1 MVASTQQLAAGGA
14 GLDALRSS
22 ARQDPKG
29 AIREVA
35 KQFEALF
42 MQELMKSMRASTM
55 ATGML
60 DNQATEMAT
69 GMLDQQYATQLAGMP
84 GGLAD
89 AIARQLERQTGGGS
103 ARSGT
108 SGASAARAV
117 IGSGAASAGTVP
129 VQAGSAVPL
138 RSSAATDAY
147 RANATSG
154 AADVGA
160 TGPGTGGSAAR
171 FVERHRAAAEA
182 AAADSGIPAEF
193 MLAQSAHET
202 GWGRREIRGAD
213 GTNSFNLF
221 GIKAGGNW
229 KGPVVVATTTE
240 VVNGRPQKV
249 QAAFRAYGSYEES
262 YRDYARMIST
272 SPRYSGVMQVTNDA
286 QAFATGLQ
294 RAGYATDPEYAAKLG
309 RVIQTTRR
317 LVDANAASAGLRASG
332 VTA

>member
-14 GLDALRSS
+14 GLDALRAT
-22 ARQDPKG
+22 ARKDPKG

-35 KQFEALF
+35 KQFESLF

-69 GMLDQQYATQLAGMP
+69 GMLDQQYATQLAGIP

-89 AIARQLERQTGGGS
+89 AIARQLERQMGVP
-103 ARSGT
+103 A
-108 SGASAARAV
+108 SGARGGAGAGAVTGAARWTPV
-117 IGSGAASAGTVP
+117 ASAGA
-129 VQAGSAVPL
+129 AG
-138 RSSAATDAY
+138 AAAGAY
-147 RANATSG
+147 RAVAAESATATP
-154 AADVGA
+154 AAA
-160 TGPGTGGSAAR
+160 AGTGGNAAR
-171 FVERHRAAAEA
+171 FVERHRASAEA
-182 AAADSGIPAEF
+182 VAAQSGIPAEF

-202 GWGRREIRGAD
+202 GWGRREIRAAD
-213 GTNSFNLF
+213 GSNSHNLF

-229 KGPVVVATTTE
+229 NGPVVVTTTTE
-240 VVNGRPQKV
+240 VINGRAQKV

-262 YRDYARMIST
+262 FRDYAKLISG
-272 SPRYSGVMQVTNDA
+272 SPRYAGVMQRTNDA

-294 RAGYATDPEYAAKLG
+294 RAGYATDPDYAAKLG

-317 LVDANAASAGLRASG
+317 LVDQADASAASARLGTPG

>member
-1 MVASTQQLAAGGA
+1 MVASTQQLAASGA

-42 MQELMKSMRASTM
+42 MQELMKSMRSSTM
-55 ATGML
+55 ASGML
-60 DNQATEMAT
+60 DNQATDMAT

-89 AIARQLERQTGGGS
+89 AIARQLERQTGAG
-103 ARSGT
+103 
-108 SGASAARAV
+108 GASQRP
-117 IGSGAASAGTVP
+117 SGAAGAAG
-129 VQAGSAVPL
+129 AVPARATSMAPQ
-138 RSSAATDAY
+138 RSPSAATATGVSAAPG
-147 RANATSG
+147 ANEAAGAG
-154 AADVGA
+154 AAMSA
-160 TGPGTGGSAAR
+160 SAGTGGSAAR

-182 AAADSGIPAEF
+182 ASAESGIPADF

-202 GWGRREIRGAD
+202 GWGRREIKGAD

-221 GIKAGGNW
+221 GVKAGSNW

>member
-14 GLDALRSS
+14 GLDALRATASK
-22 ARQDPKG
+22 DPKG

-35 KQFEALF
+35 KQFESLF

-69 GMLDQQYATQLAGMP
+69 GMLDQQYATQLAGIP

-89 AIARQLERQTGGGS
+89 AIARQLERQMGVP
-103 ARSGT
+103 A
-108 SGASAARAV
+108 SGARGGAGAGAGAVTGAARWTPV
-117 IGSGAASAGTVP
+117 ASAGA
-129 VQAGSAVPL
+129 AG
-138 RSSAATDAY
+138 AAAGAY
-147 RANATSG
+147 RAVAAESATATP
-154 AADVGA
+154 AAA
-160 TGPGTGGSAAR
+160 AGTGGNAAR
-171 FVERHRAAAEA
+171 FVERHRASAEA
-182 AAADSGIPAEF
+182 VAAQSGIPAEF

-202 GWGRREIRGAD
+202 GWGRREIRAAD
-213 GTNSFNLF
+213 GSNSHNLF

-229 KGPVVVATTTE
+229 NGPVVVTTTTE
-240 VVNGRPQKV
+240 VINGRAQKV

-262 YRDYARMIST
+262 FRDYAKLISG
-272 SPRYSGVMQVTNDA
+272 SPRYAGVMQRTNDA

-294 RAGYATDPEYAAKLG
+294 RAGYATDPDYAAKLG

-317 LVDANAASAGLRASG
+317 LVDQADASAASARLGTPG

>member
-14 GLDALRSS
+14 GLDALRAT
-22 ARQDPKG
+22 ARKDPKG

-35 KQFEALF
+35 KQFESLF

-69 GMLDQQYATQLAGMP
+69 GMLDQQYATQLAGIP

-89 AIARQLERQTGGGS
+89 AIARQLERQM
-103 ARSGT
+103 
-108 SGASAARAV
+108 GASAGAPRGGAAAPGAVTGAARWAPV
-117 IGSGAASAGTVP
+117 ASAGAAGAAAGAYRAVA
-129 VQAGSAVPL
+129 AGSA
-138 RSSAATDAY
+138 AAAPE
-147 RANATSG
+147 
-154 AADVGA
+154 AAG
-160 TGPGTGGSAAR
+160 GTGGNAAR
-171 FVERHRAAAEA
+171 FVERHRAAAQAVA
-182 AAADSGIPAEF
+182 AQSGIPAEF

-213 GTNSFNLF
+213 GTNSHNLF

-229 KGPVVVATTTE
+229 NGPVVVTTTTE
-240 VVNGRPQKV
+240 VINGRAQKV

-262 YRDYARMIST
+262 FRDYAKLISG
-272 SPRYSGVMQVTNDA
+272 SPRYSGVMQRTNDA

-294 RAGYATDPEYAAKLG
+294 RAGYATDPDYAAKLG

-317 LVDANAASAGLRASG
+317 LVDQADASAASTRLGTSG

>member
-1 MVASTQQLAAGGA
+1 
-14 GLDALRSS
+14 
-22 ARQDPKG
+22 
-29 AIREVA
+29 
-35 KQFEALF
+35 
-42 MQELMKSMRASTM
+42 
-55 ATGML
+55 
-60 DNQATEMAT
+60 
-69 GMLDQQYATQLAGMP
+69 MP

-103 ARSGT
+103 AT
-108 SGASAARAV
+108 PATPAARVGSVAGGGSTAAQPLRATSATSPAPQFRATGAAGAAEAGSIV
-117 IGSGAASAGTVP
+117 SGSG
-129 VQAGSAVPL
+129 GS
-138 RSSAATDAY
+138 
-147 RANATSG
+147 
-154 AADVGA
+154 
-160 TGPGTGGSAAR
+160 GGSAAR

-182 AAADSGIPAEF
+182 AAAESGIPADF

-240 VVNGRPQKV
+240 VVNGRAQKV
-249 QAAFRAYGSYEES
+249 QAAFRAYGSYDES
-262 YRDYARMIST
+262 YRDYARLIST

-317 LVDANAASAGLRASG
+317 LVDAIGASAGPRASG

>member
-14 GLDALRSS
+14 GLDALRAT
-22 ARQDPKG
+22 ARKDPKG

-35 KQFEALF
+35 KQFESLF

-69 GMLDQQYATQLAGMP
+69 GMLDQQYATQLAGIP

-89 AIARQLERQTGGGS
+89 AIARQLERQMGVP
-103 ARSGT
+103 A
-108 SGASAARAV
+108 SGARGGAGAGAVTGAARWTPV
-117 IGSGAASAGTVP
+117 ASAGA
-129 VQAGSAVPL
+129 AG
-138 RSSAATDAY
+138 AAAGAY
-147 RANATSG
+147 RAVAAESATATP
-154 AADVGA
+154 AAA
-160 TGPGTGGSAAR
+160 AGTGGNAAR
-171 FVERHRAAAEA
+171 FVERHRASAEA
-182 AAADSGIPAEF
+182 VAAQSGIPAEF

-202 GWGRREIRGAD
+202 GWGRREIRAAD
-213 GTNSFNLF
+213 GSNSHNLF

-229 KGPVVVATTTE
+229 NGPVVVTTTTE
-240 VVNGRPQKV
+240 VINGRAQKV

-262 YRDYARMIST
+262 FRDYAKLISG
-272 SPRYSGVMQVTNDA
+272 SPRYAGVMQRTNDA
-286 QAFATGLQ
+286 QAFAAGLQ
-294 RAGYATDPEYAAKLG
+294 RAGYATDPDYAAKLG

-317 LVDANAASAGLRASG
+317 LVDQADASAASARLGTPG